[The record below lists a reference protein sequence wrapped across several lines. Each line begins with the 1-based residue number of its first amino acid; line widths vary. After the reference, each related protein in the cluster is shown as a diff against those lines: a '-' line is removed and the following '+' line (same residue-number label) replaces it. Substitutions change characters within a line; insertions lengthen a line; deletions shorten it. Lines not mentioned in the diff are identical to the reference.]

1 MAIRVLADE
10 NIKLSI
16 LTTKPVNV
24 EAPTA
29 AELNA
34 GIDASC
40 LVDYNSFQW
49 AAAASTA
56 VNERLLCEG
65 TESSRPGAGNY
76 NLSVTPFRWFDDTT
90 GGFDATGD
98 LLFEALKVKGTE
110 VYGYVRRMDKK
121 YSTPWAA
128 GDEIQLGGS
137 MLTDTPTPPDNAGS
151 IKYLVP
157 LSAVQMVDF
166 GEVAAGV

>member
-16 LTTKPVNV
+16 LTTKPTNV
-24 EAPTA
+24 ESPTA
-29 AELNA
+29 TELNA

-40 LVDYNSFQW
+40 LVDYNTFQAT
-49 AAAASTA
+49 AAGSTA

-76 NLSVTPFRWFDDTT
+76 NLSITPFRWFDEST
-90 GGFDATGD
+90 GGFDATAD
-98 LLFEALKVKGTE
+98 ELFEALKVKGTE
-110 VYGYVRRMDKK
+110 VYMYVRRMDKK
-121 YSTPWAA
+121 YSEAWAA
-128 GDEIQLGGS
+128 TDEIQVGGS
-137 MLTDTPTPPDNAGS
+137 VLTDTPQVPDNGGS
-151 IKYLVP
+151 IKYTVP

-166 GEVAAGV
+166 GVVPGA